1 MEESDFNLYV
11 IAEMTYKKRH
21 QEDANPF
28 PMDWYSSKNYK
39 LKTEIIAEA
48 LKNNIRVDETE
59 LYNNKFI
66 ERVRVKD

>member
-1 MEESDFNLYV
+1 MEQDDFNLYV

-21 QEDANPF
+21 QEDANQF

-59 LYNNKFI
+59 LYNNEFI